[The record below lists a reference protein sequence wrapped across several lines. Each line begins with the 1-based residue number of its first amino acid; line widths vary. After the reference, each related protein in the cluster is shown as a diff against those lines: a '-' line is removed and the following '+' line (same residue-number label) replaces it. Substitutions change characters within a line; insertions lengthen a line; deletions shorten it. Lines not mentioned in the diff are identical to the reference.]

1 MKALATAAM
10 AAIAASAP
18 ALAASEI
25 AGTFDIALK
34 LVPETRP
41 AGDTRT
47 RMTFTK
53 TFHGPLEGTSD
64 GEMLTAGVPQQGA
77 AGYVAVERFDG
88 TLAGRRGSFVLQ
100 HSGTMLRGRESL
112 LVVVSPG
119 SGTGELAGIAGTM
132 RIDTK
137 GGGHRYT
144 FDYELPPLTR

>member
-1 MKALATAAM
+1 MKVLAIAAM
-10 AAIAASAP
+10 AAAAASTP
-18 ALAASEI
+18 AAGTEI
-25 AGTFDIALK
+25 AGTFDIALH

-41 AGDTRT
+41 ANDTRA

-53 TFHGPLEGTSD
+53 TFHGALAGTSD
-64 GEMLTAGVPQQGA
+64 GEMLTAGLPQQGA

-88 TLAGRRGSFVLQ
+88 TLAGRRGTFVLQ

-144 FDYELPPLTR
+144 FDYELPPLQR